1 MPKIVYA
8 GTREESFFPELWSA
22 QAKETA
28 ARLGYEIAIPGFTRF
43 EGTRERWREFLA
55 GAEGIV
61 TTWFSPRIDA
71 GILRV
76 APKLRIVGHAAGSLA
91 GYVSP
96 ELFEAGVKVT
106 SANTDM
112 AHAVAEWCLMGALM
126 GRRNVAAYSEFGTAG
141 RLNFPGPFRL
151 RFGAERGGRNLGV
164 RHGGGASG
172 ADARTA
178 SSGEGSGVQ
187 RPPGGGARRGVRR
200 GAGRIREVLRRSD
213 ILFTLAG
220 LNRNTA
226 GMLDASRLALLKD
239 GMTLVNGGRGQLMNE
254 ADFYAELARGRFN
267 AVLDVYHQEPLPAEH
282 ILHTLPNV
290 VLTPHNAGYPS
301 RSSYI
306 ATVLEEFGR
315 CFRNEPLRNEVAPEK
330 IAFMTENCVN
340 R

>member
-141 RLNFPGPFRL
+141 RLNFPGRSACGSVRNAVVGIWGFGMVAEHLVRMLEPL
-151 RFGAERGGRNLGV
+151 RPAKVLVFSGHLAAARAAELGV
-164 RHGGGASG
+164 
-172 ADARTA
+172 
-178 SSGEGSGVQ
+178 EL
-187 RPPGGGARRGVRR
+187 
-200 GAGRIREVLRRSD
+200 AGFEEVLRRSD

>member
-126 GRRNVAAYSEFGTAG
+126 GRRNVAAYSEFDRTEG
-141 RLNFPGPFRL
+141 RK
-151 RFGAERGGRNLGV
+151 
-164 RHGGGASG
+164 
-172 ADARTA
+172 
-178 SSGEGSGVQ
+178 
-187 RPPGGGARRGVRR
+187 ARR
-200 GAGRIREVLRRSD
+200 I
-213 ILFTLAG
+213 
-220 LNRNTA
+220 
-226 GMLDASRLALLKD
+226 
-239 GMTLVNGGRGQLMNE
+239 
-254 ADFYAELARGRFN
+254 
-267 AVLDVYHQEPLPAEH
+267 
-282 ILHTLPNV
+282 
-290 VLTPHNAGYPS
+290 PS
-301 RSSYI
+301 
-306 ATVLEEFGR
+306 
-315 CFRNEPLRNEVAPEK
+315 PP
-330 IAFMTENCVN
+330 
-340 R
+340 

>member
-141 RLNFPGPFRL
+141 RLNFPGRSAC
-151 RFGAERGGRNLGV
+151 GSV
-164 RHGGGASG
+164 R
-172 ADARTA
+172 
-178 SSGEGSGVQ
+178 
-187 RPPGGGARRGVRR
+187 
-200 GAGRIREVLRRSD
+200 
-213 ILFTLAG
+213 
-220 LNRNTA
+220 
-226 GMLDASRLALLKD
+226 
-239 GMTLVNGGRGQLMNE
+239 
-254 ADFYAELARGRFN
+254 N
-267 AVLDVYHQEPLPAEH
+267 AVVGIWGFGMVAEHLVRMLEPLDRPAGKGNDV
-282 ILHTLPNV
+282 PG
-290 VLTPHNAGYPS
+290 VLQKGAAGHRHADCAGVAAEQFDVQLLFQRLDLLGDGGLS
-301 RSSYI
+301 DMQ
-306 ATVLEEFGR
+306 LFGGPR
-315 CFRNEPLRNEVAPEK
+315 KAQSFRNGQKTGELKGIHPLPLSIN
-330 IAFMTENCVN
+330 
-340 R
+340 